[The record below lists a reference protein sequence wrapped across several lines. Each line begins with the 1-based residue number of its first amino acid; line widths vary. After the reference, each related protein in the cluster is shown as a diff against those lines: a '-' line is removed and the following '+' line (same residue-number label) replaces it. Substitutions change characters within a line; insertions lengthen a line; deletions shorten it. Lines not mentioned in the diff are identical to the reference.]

1 MARNWKSCLSE
12 QLKIT
17 NKMKTLATKS
27 TLVLTIA
34 IVISTYIFASATFMV
49 NSENTETSAIITINS
64 IANYEKAISVVFD
77 FNDEEYINDIP
88 FITNAICVEDE
99 YQKAI
104 AVDFEF
110 EEESYIDDIPFSTQI
125 EVL

>member
-1 MARNWKSCLSE
+1 
-12 QLKIT
+12 
-17 NKMKTLATKS
+17 MKTLATKT
-27 TLVLTIA
+27 TLALTIA

-49 NSENTETSAIITINS
+49 NSVNSKTSTIITNNA
-64 IANYEKAISVVFD
+64 IANYEKAISVVYD

-88 FITNAICVEDE
+88 FITNSICVEDE

-110 EEESYIDDIPFSTQI
+110 EEESYIDDIPFNTQI